1 MENGKI
7 SLKDKAVLRND
18 LYNTL
23 EESLTDLGMTV
34 EPGAEGMIV
43 HLDNGLFAEVAVT
56 IKNEDKFDIEV
67 ARQKYADKVQRA
79 ADRAAKSAEIA
90 AKKAEKAAEKLAK
103 EQAKASAT
111 PEA

>member
-1 MENGKI
+1 MEQVKV

-23 EESLTDLGMTV
+23 EEALVDLGMTV

-56 IKNEDKFDIEV
+56 IKNEEV
-67 ARQKYADKVQRA
+67 RYRSCSSSMLTRFSARLTVRQVR
-79 ADRAAKSAEIA
+79 RGCG
-90 AKKAEKAAEKLAK
+90 K
-103 EQAKASAT
+103 EGRKGS
-111 PEA
+111 

>member
-1 MENGKI
+1 MDKVSI
-7 SLKDKAVLRND
+7 KDKAILRNE
-18 LYNTL
+18 LYTEL
-23 EESLTDLGMTV
+23 EGALVELGLTV

-43 HLDNGLFAEVAVT
+43 HLENGLFAEVAVT

-79 ADRAAKSAEIA
+79 ADRAAKSAEVA
-90 AKKAEKAAEKLAK
+90 AKKAEKANKAA
-103 EQAKASAT
+103 AKAK